1 MSSTPD
7 PKGEEAP
14 EKDEDQRVRQKKIDR
29 VDCAIIEL
37 LQKDGRLSNTAIAK
51 ELGVSEAT
59 VRTRINRLIENEF
72 IQIVAVSNPIK
83 LGFEVVGTISF
94 QVQSAKTE
102 KIIKELKKIK
112 EIWFVVLATGGVDI
126 YGEFVVRS
134 LEDLSDL
141 IQKKIAKI
149 DGIIRTETSLIL
161 KYEKRAYDWGTAV
174 MDK

>member
-7 PKGEEAP
+7 PKGEEAL

-112 EIWFVVLATGGVDI
+112 EIWFIVLATGGVDI